1 MVETKTAEK
10 VAITAILVMESKG
23 FAPAVRSA
31 AFSGAWSKLYQ
42 ANDYYLDM
50 TLTPSGKSA
59 RLQGQLLA
67 ADGGQLPEGTV
78 ALYQG
83 DEVVQSV
90 SLGAAGDFYADVAE
104 AHQYRL
110 VVEIDDTVL
119 SVSGLD
125 IN

>member
-1 MVETKTAEK
+1 MVMTNTAEK
-10 VAITAILVMESKG
+10 ATLAAVLVMESKG

-42 ANDYYLDM
+42 ADDYYLDM
-50 TLTPSGKSA
+50 TLTPSGKTA

-67 ADGGQLPEGTV
+67 ADGGPLPEGTV

-90 SLGAAGDFYADVAE
+90 SLGAAGDFYADVSE

-110 VVEIDDTVL
+110 VVEMDDAIL
-119 SVSGLD
+119 SVSGLN

>member
-1 MVETKTAEK
+1 MVMTEEK
-10 VAITAILVMESKG
+10 ATLRAVLVMESKG

-42 ANDYYLDM
+42 ADDYYLDM
-50 TLTPSGKSA
+50 TLTPSGKTA

-67 ADGGQLPEGTV
+67 SDGGQLPSGTV

-83 DEVVQSV
+83 EEVVQSV
-90 SLGAAGDFYADVAE
+90 SVGAAGDFYVDIEE

-110 VVEIDDTVL
+110 SVELDDSVL
-119 SVSGLD
+119 SVSGLE

>member
-1 MVETKTAEK
+1 MTEKATLTA
-10 VAITAILVMESKG
+10 VLVMESTG

-42 ANDYYLDM
+42 ADDYYLDM
-50 TLTPSGKSA
+50 TLTPSGKTA

-67 ADGGQLPEGTV
+67 SDGGQLPSGTV

-83 DEVVQSV
+83 EEVVQSV
-90 SLGAAGDFYADVAE
+90 SVGAAGDFYVDIGE
-104 AHQYRL
+104 AHLYHL
-110 VVEIDDTVL
+110 SVELDDTVL
-119 SVSGLD
+119 SVSGLE